1 MKCNSV
7 NYIGIIVHYS
17 NTVNQYMKVLG
28 MVDAE
33 QNEYLWPYLLFL
45 PSTRD
50 ARDEFIRTVIASRVA
65 RSIFSSF
72 SENGHV
78 LQRDLIEHLPHSNKS
93 ILSYVKTLQHFG
105 LITTSTT
112 VQSGKR
118 VVIHELTKSGWGLA
132 RFFFEGLPSDIE
144 ELTAFLL
151 EDYLTRLT
159 TLYRELSIPE
169 SRLFEIFARTRARAI
184 LEGSEKYSQP
194 EAVLFGTAS
203 YNTRIECAKIPPTG
217 GLASC
222 SSPLRSPG
230 GSTAELALALAA
242 AGFEI
247 SLVSSV
253 GNDLEGWEIINQ
265 LVRGGVDVANVVVEH
280 DKSTSES
287 IIIAEKADSRML
299 VGVSPATALS
309 IESASQVPWK
319 IVENA
324 KVVYIGELFV
334 EVAVSVAA
342 YAKSHGIPVVYRCSV
357 PFWDMGLNRL
367 APVLNQ
373 VDILVVSRQA
383 WHHLKR
389 IMSSRPIQE
398 IRKVTDA
405 AIVIKETKNRYRLLL
420 AGKQDLIFQTTEKA
434 DEVTRW
440 FFVGLLK
447 RIVEGSSIRDCV
459 EYGVKFEKQQTGKA

>member
-1 MKCNSV
+1 
-7 NYIGIIVHYS
+7 
-17 NTVNQYMKVLG
+17 
-28 MVDAE
+28 MVDIE

-45 PSTRD
+45 PSIRET
-50 ARDEFIRTVIASRVA
+50 RDEFIRTVMASRVA
-65 RSIFSSF
+65 RSVFSSF
-72 SENGHV
+72 SESGQV

-93 ILSYVKTLQHFG
+93 ILSYLKALQHFG

-112 VQSGKR
+112 VHNGKR

-159 TLYRELSIPE
+159 TLYKELGIPE
-169 SRLFEIFARTRARAI
+169 SRLFDIFARTRARAI
-184 LEGSEKYSQP
+184 LEGSKKHTQP
-194 EAVLFGTAS
+194 AAVLFGAAS
-203 YNTRIECAKIPPTG
+203 YNTRIECSKMPPIG

-230 GSTAELALALAA
+230 GSTAELALAMAA
-242 AGFEI
+242 AGFET

-265 LVRGGVDVANVVVEH
+265 LIQGDVDVANVVVEH

-309 IESASQVPWK
+309 IDSASQVPWK
-319 IVENA
+319 IVESA

-334 EVAVSVAA
+334 EVAASVAA
-342 YAKSHGIPVVYRCSV
+342 YAKAHEIPVVYRCSV
-357 PFWDMGLNRL
+357 PFWNMGLSRL

-373 VDILVVSRQA
+373 VDILIISRQA
-383 WHHLKR
+383 WYHLKR
-389 IMSSRPIQE
+389 IMSPRPIQE

-405 AIVIKETKNRYRLLL
+405 AIVIRETKNRYRLLV
-420 AGKQDLIFQTTEKA
+420 AGKQDLIIQATEKV

-440 FFVGLLK
+440 FFVGLLR
-447 RIVEGSSIRDCV
+447 RIAEGSSIRDCV
-459 EYGVKFEKQQTGKA
+459 EHGVKFEKQQTRTA